1 MTKWSTLLLA
11 ALLDSPALYHA
22 FVLHDMD
29 YTTAL
34 IRYLV
39 AVVVAALMLAMIN
52 GLANGYERGN
62 DALARAEAREEAREV
77 AQQAAMDALEVARA
91 NPALMAQ
98 VQGRRSTDAAPADE
112 SPAEEKAEQ
121 Q

>member
-22 FVLHDMD
+22 FVLHDLD

-34 IRYLV
+34 VRYLI
-39 AVVVAALMLAMIN
+39 AVVVAALMLAMLN
-52 GLANGYERGN
+52 GLANGYQRGN
-62 DALARAEAREEAREV
+62 DALARTEAREV
-77 AQQAAMDALEVARA
+77 AQQAAMDALEVARN

-98 VQGRRSTDAAPADE
+98 VQGRRSTDVVPPE
-112 SPAEEKAEQ
+112 ETPAEEKAE
-121 Q
+121 

>member
-22 FVLHDMD
+22 FVLHDLD

-34 IRYLV
+34 VRYLI

-62 DALARAEAREEAREV
+62 DALARAEARTEAREV
-77 AQQAAMDALEVARA
+77 AQQAAMDALEVARN

-98 VQGRRSTDAAPADE
+98 VQARRSTDVVPSEETPAG
-112 SPAEEKAEQ
+112 EKAE
-121 Q
+121 